1 MKHARRILPAL
12 VIALILGG
20 SAISQAQIIC
30 SIPCPTWDI
39 SAILKNIAI
48 NALKKEINDKL
59 GEQGELL
66 KTMANRLSTV
76 ASLANYA
83 IAMDDTPE
91 WRIHDWFTGFN
102 LYSNDFQSA
111 LTYGDPSGAG
121 YDSVSLPRAR
131 AGETALG
138 RLSPDAANY
147 LRQELATLEIAD
159 SVIIRGTNETGR
171 QRFNGREEARTIDE
185 LQRAV
190 TDDDDEQS
198 VTAVMDKISAAG
210 LMEAQDKQA
219 RIQLQ
224 AAALEQ
230 LTVDNMRDRNSDTM
244 QMNMT
249 LNQLRDGRRIGQAL
263 VQGSEN
269 TLRTWRQP

>member
-1 MKHARRILPAL
+1 
-12 VIALILGG
+12 
-20 SAISQAQIIC
+20 
-30 SIPCPTWDI
+30 
-39 SAILKNIAI
+39 LKNIAI

-59 GEQGELL
+59 GDQGALL
-66 KTMANRLSTV
+66 KTMANRLSKV

-121 YDSVSLPRAR
+121 YESVSLPRAR
-131 AGETALG
+131 AGESALG
-138 RLSPDAANY
+138 RLAPEAANY

-198 VTAVMDKISAAG
+198 VTAVLDKISAAG
-210 LMEAQDKQA
+210 LMESQDKQA
-219 RIQLQ
+219 KIQLT

-230 LTVDNMRDRNSDTM
+230 LAIDNIRDRNADTM
-244 QMNMT
+244 MMNMT
-249 LNQLRDGRRIGQAL
+249 LNQLRDGGRMGAAL
-263 VQGSEN
+263 VQGSTN
-269 TLRTWRQP
+269 SLRTWRQP